1 MSVLYSIKE
10 LLARYF
16 ALSMGWRG
24 AKREVSEKEKRKEIG
39 GKKKNYSQMVCTLFQ
54 LFPNF

>member
-24 AKREVSEKEKRKEIG
+24 AEREVSEKEKW
-39 GKKKNYSQMVCTLFQ
+39 KKKNYSQMVCTLFQ